1 MKTAI
6 VPFLL
11 LLNVLVA
18 VNAQTKDSVIL
29 VKDSIT
35 VKLPDVYVTSERPL
49 VTDDA
54 LSFDVPNLIMAKP
67 VNTAFD
73 ILGEIPGLVK
83 EGDNVSI
90 IGVPATNIIINGRRS
105 SISLSQIVELL
116 ECFLFE
122 CV

>member
-49 VTDDA
+49 VTVTDDA
-54 LSFDVPNLIMAKP
+54 LSFDVPNLIRAKP

-83 EGDNVSI
+83 EGDTLVSS
-90 IGVPATNIIINGRRS
+90 A
-105 SISLSQIVELL
+105 SLLRTLLLTDVEVQCHCPRL
-116 ECFLFE
+116 
-122 CV
+122 

>member
-11 LLNVLVA
+11 LLNILVA

-49 VTDDA
+49 VTVTDDA

-83 EGDNVSI
+83 KGTTLVSS
-90 IGVPATNIIINGRRS
+90 A
-105 SISLSQIVELL
+105 SLLRTLL
-116 ECFLFE
+116 LTDVKAQCHCPRL
-122 CV
+122 

>member
-49 VTDDA
+49 VTMPY
-54 LSFDVPNLIMAKP
+54 LSTCL
-67 VNTAFD
+67 T
-73 ILGEIPGLVK
+73 
-83 EGDNVSI
+83 
-90 IGVPATNIIINGRRS
+90 
-105 SISLSQIVELL
+105 
-116 ECFLFE
+116 
-122 CV
+122 

>member
-11 LLNVLVA
+11 LLNILVA

-49 VTDDA
+49 VTVTDDA
-54 LSFDVPNLIMAKP
+54 LSFDVPNLIRAKP

-83 EGDNVSI
+83 EGDTLVSS
-90 IGVPATNIIINGRRS
+90 A
-105 SISLSQIVELL
+105 SLLRTLLLTDVEVQCHCPRL
-116 ECFLFE
+116 
-122 CV
+122 

>member
-49 VTDDA
+49 VTVTDDA

-83 EGDNVSI
+83 EGTTLVLS
-90 IGVPATNIIINGRRS
+90 A
-105 SISLSQIVELL
+105 SLLRTLLLTDVEAQCHCPRL
-116 ECFLFE
+116 
-122 CV
+122 